1 MRRILMV
8 DDDRVVLHLL
18 AEGMRSLG
26 YLVDTAQSG
35 EDALRLAGQDKF
47 DLAVLDIRMPGLSGV
62 ELAHALKQSGDTPF
76 VFLSAYGDEH
86 VVRQATEAGALGF
99 LTKPVDTPQL
109 IPFVETAIARGR
121 DINALMGTNG
131 QLEQVLRVEQKT
143 RTAVGI
149 IMESRKL
156 DSVSAFELLR
166 RHARN
171 QRRKVADVA
180 EELIHAMETAYKF
193 MHAEGQPEGKPK
205 NSKQQN

>member
-18 AEGMRSLG
+18 AEGMRGLG
-26 YLVDTAQSG
+26 YVVDVAHSG
-35 EDALRLAGQDKF
+35 EAALELARQERF

-76 VFLSAYGDEH
+76 VFLSAYGDEK
-86 VVRQATEAGALGF
+86 VVREATEAGALGF

-109 IPFVETAIARGR
+109 VPFIEAAIARGR
-121 DINALMGTNG
+121 DINALMGAND
-131 QLEQVLRVEQKT
+131 QLERVLHVEQKT
-143 RTAVGI
+143 RMAVGI

-171 QRRKVADVA
+171 QRRKVVDVA
-180 EELIHAMETAYKF
+180 EELIAAMETAYRV
-193 MHAEGQPEGKPK
+193 MHSDGPPEARQK
-205 NSKQQN
+205 STKQ

>member
-26 YLVDTAQSG
+26 YVVDTAHSA
-35 EDALRLAGQDKF
+35 DAALALARQERF

-76 VFLSAYGDEH
+76 VFLSAYGDEK
-86 VVRQATEAGALGF
+86 VVQEATEAGALGF

-109 IPFVETAIARGR
+109 MPFIEAAIARGR
-121 DINALMGTNG
+121 DIQALMGAND
-131 QLEQVLRVEQKT
+131 QLERVLHVERKT
-143 RTAVGI
+143 RMAVGI
-149 IMESRKL
+149 IMENRKL
-156 DSVSAFELLR
+156 DSASAFELLR

-171 QRRKVADVA
+171 QRRKVEEVA
-180 EELIHAMETAYKF
+180 EELITAMETAYRV
-193 MHAEGQPEGKPK
+193 MHSDGPPEARQK
-205 NSKQQN
+205 NTRQ

>member
-26 YLVDTAQSG
+26 YQVDTAQSG
-35 EDALRLAGQDKF
+35 EEALRLASQEKF

-62 ELAHALKQSGDTPF
+62 DLAHALKQSGDTPF
-76 VFLSAYGDEH
+76 VFLSAYGDEN
-86 VVRQATEAGALGF
+86 VVREATEAGALGF

-109 IPFVETAIARGR
+109 VPFVEAAIARGR
-121 DINALMGTNG
+121 DINALMGANG
-131 QLEQVLRVEQKT
+131 QLERILQVEQKT

-149 IMESRKL
+149 IMESRKV
-156 DSVSAFELLR
+156 DSISAFELLR

-171 QRRKVADVA
+171 ERRKVADVA
-180 EELIHAMETAYKF
+180 EELISAMETAYKV
-193 MHAEGQPEGKPK
+193 MYSETPPEGKTK
-205 NSKQQN
+205 NIKH